1 VTHPFTN
8 TAARRAAAV
17 AAIAGL
23 VPLAALTP
31 SSAADPALHPPR
43 GPGAAPRPT
52 LVVLV
57 TIDQFR
63 ADYLD
68 RFAAG
73 LEGGLARL
81 VRGGARFTNAH
92 QDHAI
97 PETAPGHA
105 TLLSGRF
112 PRSTRIILNGVGVD
126 DPEAPL
132 LDGSAVGAS
141 PRRFKGTALFDWMRA
156 RDSRSHAL
164 SVSGKDRGAIL
175 PLGRAKEE
183 AYWYGFRGRF
193 TTSRYYRDKLPE
205 WVQQFNARDLARRRA
220 GQSWAPLL
228 DEQAYPESDTE
239 SIEGGGHDVRFP
251 HVAPADSDRAAAYA
265 QRTPWS
271 DEIVLALA
279 LEGLQAR
286 KLGTG
291 PQADLLSV
299 SLSATDAIGHVY
311 GPDSRE
317 MHDQVL
323 RLDRALGVFLDSLYK
338 LRDSTRIAVV
348 LAADH
353 GAAPIPEISMR
364 QVRPEPMR
372 VETEMLLATVRQGLR
387 AARVDTTAIDL
398 ALGLVIVDREA
409 LARGHIDADSM
420 LEAFAKHARASR
432 GVQRVDR
439 LRDLRAA
446 NLERDPVARRWA
458 HLLPEDVPVDW
469 VVTLAPYNIWWSDN
483 VASHHTPH
491 DYDTHIPLIFY
502 GPSFAPG
509 AYADFVRSVD
519 IAPTLAQ
526 VLELRPAE
534 KLDGVVLKKALR

>member
-1 VTHPFTN
+1 MTHRSRS
-8 TAARRAAAV
+8 TAARRAATT
-17 AAIAGL
+17 AAIVAL
-23 VPLAALTP
+23 VPLAALVPYPATGP
-31 SSAADPALHPPR
+31 APGFPGGAA
-43 GPGAAPRPT
+43 AAPRPT

-68 RFAAG
+68 RFAPR
-73 LEGGLARL
+73 LQGGLARL
-81 VRGGARFTNAH
+81 VLGGARFTNAH

-112 PRSTRIILNGVGVD
+112 PRNNRIILNGVGVD
-126 DPEAPL
+126 DRDAPV
-132 LDGSAVGAS
+132 LDGSAAGAS

-156 RDSRSHAL
+156 RDARSRAL

-183 AYWYGFRGRF
+183 AYWYGYHGRF
-193 TTSRYYRDKLPE
+193 TTSRYYRDELPD
-205 WVQQFNARDLARRRA
+205 WVRQFNARDLARRRA
-220 GQSWAPLL
+220 GQRWTTLL
-228 DEQAYPESDTE
+228 EEDTYPEPDTE
-239 SIEGGGHDVRFP
+239 SIEGGGHNPTFP
-251 HVAPADSDRAAAYA
+251 HLAPADSDRAAAFA

-271 DEIVLALA
+271 DEIVLAFA
-279 LEGLQAR
+279 LEGVRAR
-286 KLGTG
+286 GLGAG
-291 PQADLLSV
+291 PQPDLLAV

-338 LRDSTRIAVV
+338 LRDSSHVIVV

-353 GAAPIPEISMR
+353 GAAPIPEISGR
-364 QVRPEPMR
+364 KIRPEPMR
-372 VETEMLLATVRQGLR
+372 VEPEMLLAQVREGLR
-387 AARVDTTAIDL
+387 AVGAEVDAIDV

-409 LARGHIDADSM
+409 LARRRIDVDS
-420 LEAFAKHARASR
+420 LLQAFAAQAREAR

-439 LRDLRAA
+439 VRDLRAA
-446 NLERDPVARRWA
+446 NLAGDPIARRWA

-491 DYDTHIPLIFY
+491 DYDTHIPLVFY

-509 AYADFVRSVD
+509 THADFVRSVD
-519 IAPTLAQ
+519 IAPTLAEA
-526 VLELRPAE
+526 LGLRPSE